1 MQKEQLIGT
10 GVALVTPFDKEKN
23 IDYTALGQLLAHTYA
38 QGRGVNYWVVMGTT
52 GESVTLTKE
61 EKQQALNFVKA
72 NNPAKLPII
81 YGVGGNDTQAL
92 LNQLK
97 TTDLTGV
104 DAILSVSPAYNKPS
118 QRGILAHYQVLADAS
133 PLPLILYNVPGR
145 TSSNISAETTLQLA
159 EHPNIIATKEASGNL
174 EQCMKIA
181 QYKPDDFLLISGD
194 DMLTLPLIAL
204 GGQGVISVMAN
215 AFPVIFQDMVSYAL
229 QGNLAAARKALF
241 QLTALNPLMY
251 EESNPVG
258 VKHALALQSVCSHEV
273 RLPLLNASPE
283 LQQKIKICMPSTT
296 SDVY

>member
-1 MQKEQLIGT
+1 MQKEKLIGT

-23 IDYTALGQLLAHTYA
+23 IDYQALEKLLIHTYA
-38 QGRGVNYWVVMGTT
+38 KGKGVDYWVVMGTT

-61 EKQQALNFVKA
+61 EKQQVLDFVKEH
-72 NNPAKLPII
+72 NPAQLPIV
-81 YGVGGNDTQAL
+81 YGIGGNDTQAL
-92 LNQLK
+92 LQQFKNTNLE
-97 TTDLTGV
+97 GV

-118 QRGILAHYQVLADAS
+118 QRGIVAHYQALADAS

-145 TSSNISAETTLQLA
+145 TSSNVSAETTLQLA

-174 EQCMKIA
+174 EQCAKIA

-194 DMLTLPLIAL
+194 DMLTIPMIAL

-215 AFPVIFQDMVSYAL
+215 AFPVIFQDMVKNAL
-229 QGNLAAARKALF
+229 EGNFEAARKALF
-241 QLTALNPLMY
+241 KLTALNPLMY

-258 VKHALALQSVCSHEV
+258 VKQALALQEVCSNEV

-283 LQQKIKICMPSTT
+283 LQEKIKKCMPSSTT
-296 SDVY
+296 